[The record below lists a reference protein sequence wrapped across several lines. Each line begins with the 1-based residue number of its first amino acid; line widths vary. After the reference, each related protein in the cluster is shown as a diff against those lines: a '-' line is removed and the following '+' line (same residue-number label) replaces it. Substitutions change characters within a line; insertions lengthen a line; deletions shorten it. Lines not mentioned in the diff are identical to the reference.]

1 MHWRACKRR
10 LVARGKMSVQTHRC
24 AECANAASCAGKG
37 GGGGRASV
45 SPCTVSTGECAS
57 SHRAAGECA
66 NASTSLCTSVCGSVQ
81 VHLLSQT
88 RWGVCKTP
96 LPKSGSPPSRCTH
109 SQPRASASPCTR
121 ACARAGREGGALH
134 NHGHSLH
141 ARVTA
146 RSPQGTRAPRGG
158 PAAVPLSCSRQG
170 EVSSHACARAPPP
183 RPAARTHRCGPIAR
197 PSCKTPPG
205 AAMGTR
211 GAIPPPC
218 HTPTCVTPP
227 CHTTASRAEVPRR
240 GPTTA
245 SHSMDPLWGPI
256 WGSHPMGPFWGPT
269 RSHYDSQPHIP
280 PHGPIM
286 GSHHGFQPQHPT
298 PWTHYG
304 VPPWLPPQHPTPQTH
319 YGVPP

>member
-205 AAMGTR
+205 AVMGTR

-227 CHTTASRAEVPRR
+227 CVSHLRVTLQRHVPRSHHGIPTPHPTPWAHFGVPR
-240 GPTTA
+240 GPTMTPNPT
-245 SHSMDPLWGPI
+245 SHPMDPLWGPTMAPTPT
-256 WGSHPMGPFWGPT
+256 SHPMDPLWGPT
-269 RSHYDSQPHIP
+269 MASNPTSHPKDPLW
-280 PHGPIM
+280 GP
-286 GSHHGFQPQHPT
+286 
-298 PWTHYG
+298 
-304 VPPWLPPQHPTPQTH
+304 
-319 YGVPP
+319 